1 MLNSIRL
8 SNVFVLDQD
17 EALDFYVGKLGLE
30 VNTDADLGFMRWLT
44 VSVPG
49 DPDREILLE
58 RPGPPSMDDGTA
70 EQVRELVTKGAA
82 GWVGFT
88 TDDCRRTYEELV
100 GAASSSARSRPS
112 SPTAST
118 ARCATRSATPSGSCS
133 WRRTRRRP
141 RGLRRPERRG
151 GRGGPQR
158 PQRRERRAPGLSPRR
173 ARPRAARPA
182 APPDRSR
189 AGARRPTATRGGRSP
204 SCRA

>member
-70 EQVRELVTKGAA
+70 EQVRELVTKGSA

-88 TDDCRRTYEELV
+88 TDDCRRTYGELV
-100 GAASSSARSRPS
+100 GRGVEFSQEPTEQSYGIDCALRDPFGNTIRIVQLAANPQAAAPSSA
-112 SPTAST
+112 A
-118 ARCATRSATPSGSCS
+118 
-133 WRRTRRRP
+133 
-141 RGLRRPERRG
+141 
-151 GRGGPQR
+151 
-158 PQRRERRAPGLSPRR
+158 
-173 ARPRAARPA
+173 
-182 APPDRSR
+182 
-189 AGARRPTATRGGRSP
+189 
-204 SCRA
+204 